1 MRWGW
6 RERERK
12 SLVFLCPDN
21 LIGHIRVRMGWG
33 WRERETDTEKEQ
45 EKARERQSL
54 VFDIQT
60 TS

>member
-1 MRWGW
+1 MGLERV
-6 RERERK
+6 REK
-12 SLVFLCPDN
+12 VIGFLCLDN